1 MLAEPIGEE
10 TLQEDAM
17 SAIIERT
24 TSRTAAQSGGPVF
37 IAGGTGKTGRR
48 VAQQL
53 EARGIPVRIGS
64 RSADIPFDWERPED
78 WEAALRGSS
87 AIYAAY
93 APDVCVPG
101 AMAAIEQ
108 FVAIAK
114 QTGIERIVFLSG
126 RGEPEAEE
134 VEKVVQHSGLAWT
147 IVRCA
152 WFMQN
157 FSENYFVD
165 GVLAGELAMPIG
177 EVGEPFVDADDIAE
191 VAATALTQPGHI
203 GQLYELTGPRTLTF
217 AEAVAEIAEA
227 TGRPIQYTRI
237 EQETFDAALRDMDV
251 PEDVISLLR
260 YLFTTVLDGRNSWL
274 TDGVQR
280 ALGRPPRDFRD
291 YARDA
296 AARGAWAPSV

>member
-1 MLAEPIGEE
+1 
-10 TLQEDAM
+10 M
-17 SAIIERT
+17 SATIERT
-24 TSRTAAQSGGPVF
+24 TSGTVSQSGGHVF

-53 EARGIPVRIGS
+53 EARGVPVRIGS
-64 RSADIPFDWERPED
+64 RSAEIPFDWERPEG

-101 AMAAIEQ
+101 AVAAIEQ
-108 FVAIAK
+108 FVRIAK
-114 QTGIERIVFLSG
+114 QSGVERIVFLSG

-134 VEKVVQHSGLAWT
+134 AETVVQVSGLDWT

-165 GVLAGELAMPIG
+165 GILAGEVALPIG
-177 EVGEPFVDADDIAE
+177 NVGEPFVDADDIAE
-191 VAATALTQPGHI
+191 VAATALTEPGHI

-217 AEAVAEIAEA
+217 AEAVAEIAGV
-227 TGRPIQYTRI
+227 TGRPIEYVQLD
-237 EQETFDAALRDMDV
+237 QDTFDAALRDMDA
-251 PEDVISLLR
+251 PEDIIWLLR

-280 ALGRPPRDFRD
+280 ALGREPRDFRD
-291 YARDA
+291 YAREA
-296 AARGAWAPSV
+296 AAAGFWNPA